1 MVGLDYHGGLGDS
14 WWFYDSY
21 GCSLLASSAV
31 VLWESYSNSVMTVKK
46 KKNTKRESGG
56 KQGEKENLMK
66 DCCPNNYFLIL
77 SYLGFIH
84 RLHLEMDIMLLWY

>member
-21 GCSLLASSAV
+21 GCSLLASTAV

-46 KKNTKRESGG
+46 KKKIQKERVVASRER
-56 KQGEKENLMK
+56 KK
-66 DCCPNNYFLIL
+66 I
-77 SYLGFIH
+77 
-84 RLHLEMDIMLLWY
+84 W

>member
-46 KKNTKRESGG
+46 KKYKKERGG

>member
-46 KKNTKRESGG
+46 KNTKKREVASRER
-56 KQGEKENLMK
+56 KK
-66 DCCPNNYFLIL
+66 I
-77 SYLGFIH
+77 
-84 RLHLEMDIMLLWY
+84 W

>member
-1 MVGLDYHGGLGDS
+1 
-14 WWFYDSY
+14 
-21 GCSLLASSAV
+21 
-31 VLWESYSNSVMTVKK
+31 MTVKKK